1 MIKECPILINNTV
14 VTVAK
19 YDDVEVQFPAINKD
33 VKTVFVDF
41 TEGKYNIVDKKEIEK
56 ATVEKPV
63 EEVADKKEEKKT
75 TKDSVKTQQK
85 KNKDA

>member
-41 TEGKYNIVDKKEIEK
+41 TEGKYIIVDKKEIEK

>member
-1 MIKECPILINNTV
+1 MIKECPILINNTA
-14 VTVAK
+14 VTVVK

-56 ATVEKPV
+56 ATVEKLV

-85 KNKDA
+85 KK

>member
-1 MIKECPILINNTV
+1 MIKECPILINNTA
-14 VTVAK
+14 VTVVK

>member
-1 MIKECPILINNTV
+1 MIKECPILINNTA
-14 VTVAK
+14 VTVVK
-19 YDDVEVQFPAINKD
+19 CDDVEVQFPAINKD

-56 ATVEKPV
+56 ATAEKPV

>member
-1 MIKECPILINNTV
+1 MIKECPILINNSAVTV
-14 VTVAK
+14 VK

>member
-1 MIKECPILINNTV
+1 MIKECPILINNTA
-14 VTVAK
+14 VTVVK

-56 ATVEKPV
+56 VTVEKPV

-85 KNKDA
+85 KNNDA

>member
-19 YDDVEVQFPAINKD
+19 YDNVEVQFPAINKD
-33 VKTVFVDF
+33 AKTVFVDF

>member
-19 YDDVEVQFPAINKD
+19 YDNVEVQFPAINKD

>member
-19 YDDVEVQFPAINKD
+19 YDNVEVQFPAINKD

-56 ATVEKPV
+56 ATIEKPV

>member
-19 YDDVEVQFPAINKD
+19 YDDVEIQFPAINKD

-63 EEVADKKEEKKT
+63 EEVTDKKEEKKT

>member
-1 MIKECPILINNTV
+1 MIKECPILINNTA
-14 VTVAK
+14 VTVVK

-56 ATVEKPV
+56 ATIEKPV

>member
-19 YDDVEVQFPAINKD
+19 YDNVEVQFPAINKD

-63 EEVADKKEEKKT
+63 EGVADKKEEKKT

>member
-1 MIKECPILINNTV
+1 MIKECPILINNTA
-14 VTVAK
+14 VTVVK

-33 VKTVFVDF
+33 VKTIFVDF

>member
-1 MIKECPILINNTV
+1 MIKECPILINNTA
-14 VTVAK
+14 VTVVK

-75 TKDSVKTQQK
+75 TKYSVKTQQK

>member
-1 MIKECPILINNTV
+1 MIKECPILINNTA

>member
-41 TEGKYNIVDKKEIEK
+41 TEGKYIIVDKKEIEK
-56 ATVEKPV
+56 AAIEKPV

>member
-56 ATVEKPV
+56 VTVEKPV
-63 EEVADKKEEKKT
+63 EEVTDKKEEKKT

>member
-1 MIKECPILINNTV
+1 MIKECPILINNTA
-14 VTVAK
+14 VTVVK

-56 ATVEKPV
+56 VTVEKPV